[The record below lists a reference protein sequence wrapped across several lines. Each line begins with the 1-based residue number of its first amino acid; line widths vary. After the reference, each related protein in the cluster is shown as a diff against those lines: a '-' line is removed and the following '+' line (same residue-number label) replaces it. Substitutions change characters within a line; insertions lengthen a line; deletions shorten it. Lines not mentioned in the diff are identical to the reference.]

1 MVKPYLYRI
10 KDLHGDHTE
19 TRDDKAR
26 YKENEEKIA
35 NQEDCYA
42 KLKNKVN
49 IALTELDDAF
59 DARAVRILKSF

>member
-19 TRDDKAR
+19 TRDD
-26 YKENEEKIA
+26 KENEEKIA